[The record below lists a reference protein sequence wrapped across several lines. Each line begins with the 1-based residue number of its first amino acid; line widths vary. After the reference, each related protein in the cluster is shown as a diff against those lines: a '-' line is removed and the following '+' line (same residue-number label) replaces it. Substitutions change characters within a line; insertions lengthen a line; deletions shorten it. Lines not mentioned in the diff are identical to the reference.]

1 MRFVRAVLATV
12 AIALVVGCGAEPT
25 ASLQRIAHPTVL
37 ANTSWRLVGVGEQL
51 VPADPVVS
59 LMFTS
64 TEASGSGGCNAFG
77 GTYGYDGATGEL
89 RIQGLV
95 STKRACV
102 AGPRNQFEAA
112 YLAAL
117 QGPLTATVDDAGRLV
132 LIGQDLTLRYEVGP
146 QQGAPPAPA
155 VP

>member
-1 MRFVRAVLATV
+1 MRLVRAVLATV
-12 AIALVVGCGAEPT
+12 VVALVAGCGTDATP
-25 ASLQRIAHPTVL
+25 SLQRMAQPNGL

-51 VPADPVVS
+51 VPADPVVT
-59 LMFTS
+59 LLFTS

-77 GTYGYDGATGEL
+77 GTFADDPASGEL

-102 AGPRNQFEAA
+102 DGPRNEFEAA
-112 YLAAL
+112 YFAAL

-132 LIGQDLTLRYEVGP
+132 LIGQDLTLRFEVGP
-146 QQGAPPAPA
+146 QQGAPPAAAAP
-155 VP
+155 